1 MPLAEKRGL
10 LPRGVAELNAHFL
23 SARADIFTRGT
34 LTVEF
39 SPMMSSGL
47 SGNGM
52 TRDEGINNRHAA
64 ILLTLS
70 PLHEIGEVSVR
81 LERRGEDAGD
91 SMGECYQLPLNNL
104 KLCETKRRVVR
115 INDGWRPAVASPEI
129 FAVDSASSFSVE
141 HKLGLVEA
149 EERNEPKVDED
160 NGAEEVLE
168 LVFGSSDSENDTK
181 AGEYDDA
188 DDYANKK
195 CESVAEEDPLHSA
208 LLEESG
214 NDNTGQQF
222 LLKLWPFPANGKD
235 TMEEDAWF
243 ISRCYI
249 EVRLLPTSQ
258 LASLSYPRL
267 TVSSAA
273 GKTHPK
279 QEEVWEFGSENYLL
293 LVGQRFYDYFIC
305 PRVAYAESGPDAAIF
320 AAVDVYVTA
329 LRPFSDAIATS
340 WEILP
345 MCSFPVLPE
354 DLVCAFV
361 RPQQGEDASLVA
373 EETHAGVRW
382 RVQHHS
388 AYTVLLSID
397 GEDASDRKDLYF
409 FNCDH
414 VLSDSLLPLIR
425 LAEKAW
431 EETNSRAAVRVDASF
446 CRRKTT
452 WVVTGCS
459 NTLLSLRRGTLCTRG
474 AVVLVADVLRTV
486 RKTMTLSTPLFQVNL
501 LRAKAA
507 VLSSALEMLWRM
519 SAGNGVAP
527 EFEFTPS
534 SSALTRG
541 WALCLLCNEFGWT
554 ELLCQ
559 ERQIALTHISASSQL
574 HPWWLTQR
582 YVQET
587 HETLMFLS
595 SAFVVASIRQRRLF
609 PWQFFEKHRKYKPS
623 VEMLGESNVMV
634 SSGMHLLLVQLM
646 LTQRRHEGGGGGIP
660 SQPVVFHGSL
670 YYEGIKQHATCCDI
684 NLRLN
689 CVKANAI
696 NRLRMHGM
704 RLSQP
709 IWGIDVPFTVVF
721 FAVDASEASQMA
733 PEGVRKE
740 KRLQCRVTHVLPCC
754 WRVSG
759 LKWARGV
766 DQQASFSFLGTVAEN
781 FDRDFAKKNE
791 TMEKEESEEG
801 NDEPLFMKI
810 PMLVLNLKIVPAAL
824 SIGIQHDWFWL
835 NLISPL
841 DALARQAILQRIME
855 ESVREGENKV
865 EETDLIFTP
874 LMNQLLEG
882 VVGDHCCPSAKSEGN
897 LPATLFLSAL
907 QTVDLGFTA
916 IRSRIRPG
924 LYTRFTRLVLKLNLT
939 ASAATDPAGALRRS
953 CGDDERCR
961 LPGVVMGVEEKMLSN
976 LRTVEAYDA
985 SLPRPNP
992 RRRQRQEEENE
1003 GQGKQLGPRLVL
1015 SLRRR
1020 SVVQQA
1026 EEGKGH
1032 QEMRVKN
1039 KLEMTSLDNPADLA
1053 AMVGRIITKGAESNV
1068 ADDTFLAARSA
1079 ALSLVLPLWL
1089 LLHSRPDMSEAQ
1101 QAALCDG
1108 VEDIYESL
1116 RESAVANDLDPVLLK
1131 GYECLAQK
1139 AESRMGQR
1147 VYSGHP

>member
-1 MPLAEKRGL
+1 MPLVEQKGS

-23 SARADIFTRGT
+23 SARADIFTSAT

-39 SPMMSSGL
+39 PPMMSSGF
-47 SGNGM
+47 SGNGI
-52 TRDEGINNRHAA
+52 TGEDGINNRHAA
-64 ILLTLS
+64 LLLTLS
-70 PLHEIGEVSVR
+70 PLHEIGEVSVQ
-81 LERRGEDAGD
+81 LERKGKATSD
-91 SMGECYQLPLNNL
+91 SMEECHQLPLDNL
-104 KLCETKRRVVR
+104 KLCGTKRRVMR
-115 INDGWRPAVASPEI
+115 INDGGKPVVASPEI
-129 FAVDSASSFSVE
+129 VAVDPASSVAGDN
-141 HKLGLVEA
+141 KLGVVES
-149 EERNEPKVDED
+149 EEKNEPKIDED
-160 NGAEEVLE
+160 NGAEEILE
-168 LVFGSSDSENDTK
+168 LVFGSSESEHDTI
-181 AGEYDDA
+181 AGDYDD
-188 DDYANKK
+188 DDDGDANKN
-195 CESVAEEDPLHSA
+195 CESVAEEG
-208 LLEESG
+208 G

-222 LLKLWPFPANGKD
+222 VLKLWPFAANGTD
-235 TMEEDAWF
+235 EMDEEAWF
-243 ISRCYI
+243 ISRCCI
-249 EVRLLPTSQ
+249 EVRLLPPSQ

-267 TVSSAA
+267 AVSSAA
-273 GKTHPK
+273 GKTHSK
-279 QEEVWEFGSENYLL
+279 QEEGWEFGSESYLL

-305 PRVAYAESGPDAAIF
+305 PRVAYAESGPNAASF

-345 MCSFPVLPE
+345 MCSLPVLPE

-361 RPQQGEDASLVA
+361 RPRKGEDASLVA

-388 AYTVLLSID
+388 AFTVLSSID
-397 GEDASDRKDLYF
+397 GGDASNGKDLYF

-414 VLSDSLLPLIR
+414 VLSDSLFPLIR

-431 EETNSRAAVRVDASF
+431 EETRSRAAVHVDASSR
-446 CRRKTT
+446 CRKTT

-486 RKTMTLSTPLFQVNL
+486 RKTMASPTSLFQANL

-507 VLSSALEMLWRM
+507 VLSSALEVLWRM
-519 SAGNGVAP
+519 SAGSGVAP

-534 SSALTRG
+534 SSALARG
-541 WALCLLCNEFGWT
+541 WALGLLCNEFGWT

-559 ERQIALTHISASSQL
+559 ERQVALTHTSASSQV

-587 HETLMFLS
+587 YETLLFLS
-595 SAFVVASIRQRRLF
+595 SAFVVASIRDRRLF

-623 VEMLGESNVMV
+623 MEMLGESSVMV
-634 SSGMHLLLVQLM
+634 SSGMHLLLVQQMLM
-646 LTQRRHEGGGGGIP
+646 QRRQEGGGGDVA

-670 YYEGIKQHATCCDI
+670 YYEGIKQHAACCDI

-689 CVKANAI
+689 CVKANTT
-696 NRLRMHGM
+696 NCLRMHGM
-704 RLSQP
+704 RLSHS
-709 IWGIDVPFTVVF
+709 IWGIDIPFTVVF
-721 FAVDASEASQMA
+721 LAVDTSEASQMP
-733 PEGVRKE
+733 PEGGRKE
-740 KRLQCRVTHVLPCC
+740 KRLQCRVTHVLSCC

-759 LKWARGV
+759 LTWARGV
-766 DQQASFSFLGTVAEN
+766 DQQASFSILGTVAEN
-781 FDRDFAKKNE
+781 FDRDFVKKNE
-791 TMEKEESEEG
+791 TVEKEESEEG
-801 NDEPLFMKI
+801 NDEQFFMKI

-824 SIGIQHDWFWL
+824 SISVQHDWFWSD
-835 NLISPL
+835 LISSL
-841 DALARQAILQRIME
+841 DALARQVILQRIME

-865 EETDLIFTP
+865 EETELVFTP

-882 VVGDHCCPSAKSEGN
+882 IVGDHCCPSVNSGGN

-907 QTVDLGFTA
+907 RSVDVGVTA

-924 LYTRFTRLVLKLNLT
+924 LYTRFMRLVLKLNLN
-939 ASAATDPAGALRRS
+939 ASVVTGSAGALRRS
-953 CGDDERCR
+953 RGDDERCQ
-961 LPGVVMGVEEKMLSN
+961 LPGFVMGMEEKMLTHI
-976 LRTVEAYDA
+976 RTVEAYDA

-1026 EEGKGH
+1026 EEEKSH

-1039 KLEMTSLDNPADLA
+1039 KVQMTSVENPADLA

-1089 LLHSRPDMSEAQ
+1089 LLHTRPDMPEAQ
-1101 QAALCDG
+1101 KTALCDG
-1108 VEDIYESL
+1108 AEEIYESL
-1116 RESAVANDLDPVLLK
+1116 RDSAVANDLDPVLLK

-1139 AESRMGQR
+1139 VESRMGQR
-1147 VYSGHP
+1147 DCPGHS